1 MIQDVNF
8 NQILSIL
15 NDFQNQHPNIY
26 IGGSTSL
33 ILQEVIPFRIP
44 QDIDIITPTRI
55 HIYDIFNV
63 DKNKTRFR
71 RTKTYKYNDLK
82 FDLFIN
88 PSCDYIEYNYKNYH
102 LKLSPVDEIYKWKIN
117 PPYSIDTSTQEKH
130 IFDIKYY
137 EIFKRTNN

>member
-102 LKLSPVDEIYKWKIN
+102 LK
-117 PPYSIDTSTQEKH
+117 
-130 IFDIKYY
+130 
-137 EIFKRTNN
+137 RTNN